1 CLRQGKCI
9 IPTEDHPVNRDT
21 LREQRWQSD
30 PSERRP
36 AIRSLLLTLLGEFV
50 FPEGV
55 PVWTRSFIRA
65 LESLGYAEGAA
76 RQALSR
82 SAAAGW
88 LRQERVGRHTRLDLT
103 DDMKLLLRQGSR
115 RIYGFGLAERAWN
128 GEWLLLQVTVPE
140 TRRELR
146 HRLHTRLAWA
156 GFGPLGQGVWITPDP
171 SREADALAT
180 LEDLALHHGALS
192 FVARSGSIGDPRALV
207 ARAWDLD
214 DLSRRYDEF
223 LGRFRGRRPGTPEDS
238 FVVLAEL
245 VHTWRVFPFLDPEL
259 PEGLYGGGWIGRR
272 AIGRFHELRDRWRPA
287 ALRFWRDLQA
297 GAA

>member
-1 CLRQGKCI
+1 M
-9 IPTEDHPVNRDT
+9 NRDT
-21 LREQRWQSD
+21 LREQRWQSH
-30 PSERRP
+30 PSEERP

-55 PVWTRSFIRA
+55 PVWTRSFVLA
-65 LESLGYAEGAA
+65 LETLGYAEGAA

-82 SAAAGW
+82 SASAGW
-88 LRQERVGRHTRLDLT
+88 LRQERVGRHTRIDLT
-103 DDMKLLLRQGSR
+103 TDMRRLLKQGSR
-115 RIYGFGLAERAWN
+115 RIYGFGLAERSWN
-128 GEWLLLQVTVPE
+128 GEWLLLQVSVPE

-156 GFGPLGQGVWITPDP
+156 GFGPLGQGGWITPDP
-171 SREADALAT
+171 SREAEALAT
-180 LEDLALHHGALS
+180 LEELGLEEGALS

-214 DLSRRYDEF
+214 QLGRRYEDF
-223 LGRFRGRRPGTPEDS
+223 LDRFQGRRPMSPEES

-245 VHTWRVFPFLDPEL
+245 VHAWRAFPFLDPEL
-259 PEGLYGGGWIGRR
+259 PESLYGEGWIGRR

-287 ALRFWRDLQA
+287 AMRFWRGLQA
-297 GAA
+297 ETG